1 MSLRPA
7 VIVDKP
13 GRSQNSSSFFSAATH
28 PTSPKGMH
36 MSVKIFESA
45 EVQNFLNLACGLDKA
60 EGNPRVKQIVHRIVS
75 DLFKAIEDLNITP
88 DEYWAGVAYLNRLG
102 TAHEAG
108 LLSPGL
114 GFDRYLDMRMDA
126 EDAALGVENG
136 TPRTI
141 EGPLYVAGAPVE
153 QGFARL
159 DDGSDPNGKTLIM
172 HGTVRGA
179 DGQSVAG
186 AKVEVW
192 HANTKG
198 FYSHFDPTGEQQPF
212 NMRRTIITDDQGRY
226 RFQSIVPHGYGC
238 PPDGPTQALLDQLGR
253 HGNRPAHI
261 HFFVTADGHRKL
273 TTQINIDG
281 DPLVNDDFAYAT
293 REGLVP
299 PVIERN
305 DAESIAAAGLDAP
318 FAEIQFDFALSALVD
333 GVDNQVVERP
343 RLVGA

>member
-1 MSLRPA
+1 M
-7 VIVDKP
+7 
-13 GRSQNSSSFFSAATH
+13 N
-28 PTSPKGMH
+28 
-36 MSVKIFESA
+36 VKLFDSA
-45 EVQNFLNLACGLDKA
+45 EVQNFLKLACGLDNQ
-60 EGNPRVKQIVHRIVS
+60 EGNPRTKEIVHRIVS
-75 DLFKAIEDLNITP
+75 DVFKAIEDLNITP

-102 TAHEAG
+102 SSHEAG

-126 EDAALGVENG
+126 EDEALGVKNG

-153 QGFARL
+153 HGFARL
-159 DDGSDPNGKTLIM
+159 DDGSDTNGHTLIM

-179 DGQSVAG
+179 DGAALPG

-192 HANTKG
+192 HCNTKG
-198 FYSHFDPTGEQQPF
+198 FYSHFDPTGEQKPF
-212 NMRRTIITDDQGRY
+212 NMRRTIIADEQGRY

-238 PPDGPTQALLDQLGR
+238 PPDGPTQELLNQLGR

-261 HFFVTADGHRKL
+261 HFFITADGHRKL

-281 DPLVNDDFAYAT
+281 DPLLNDDFAYAT

-299 PVIERN
+299 PVIERT
-305 DAESIAAAGLDAP
+305 DEESIKANGLEGP
-318 FAEIQFDFALSALVD
+318 FAEIEFDIQLTALID
-333 GVDNQVVERP
+333 GEDNQIVERA